1 MLIIKWASLRCKCQ
15 YLCVTMIVF
24 FIPLPYSFEEPPTCS
39 PQQFT
44 CFTGEIDCIPVAW
57 RCDGFTECR
66 RPQWWTQLSCVL
78 RVPVPVRQRSSVSMV
93 PCGATEVRTARISQM
108 RRTVKVSSIP
118 RPGYRFPFSIK
129 LFEIQTFALAH
140 SVVDLGFFKCVL
152 TLLFLNI
159 VACSKLS

>member
-1 MLIIKWASLRCKCQ
+1 MSVPLCDYDCVFHSLPLFIWRTPNMFSSAV
-15 YLCVTMIVF
+15 YLF
-24 FIPLPYSFEEPPTCS
+24 HGRS
-39 PQQFT
+39 
-44 CFTGEIDCIPVAW
+44 GCICGLAVW
-57 RCDGFTECR
+57 WVYWIW

-78 RVPVPVRQRSSVSMV
+78 RVPVPVRKRTVYRWCPAV
-93 PCGATEVRTARISQM
+93 PTEMRTARISQM

-140 SVVDLGFFKCVL
+140 SVVDLGFFKCVWL
-152 TLLFLNI
+152 YYFLNI